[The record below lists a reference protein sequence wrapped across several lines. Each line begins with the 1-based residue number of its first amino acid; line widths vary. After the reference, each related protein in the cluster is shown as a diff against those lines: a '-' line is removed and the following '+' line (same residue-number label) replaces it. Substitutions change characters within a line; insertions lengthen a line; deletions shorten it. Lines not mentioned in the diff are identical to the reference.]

1 MNQLKTVGAQ
11 LRQTKME
18 ILSNSSDTI
27 KNLVLRDIN
36 NIIQNSSPN
45 VLQEKNNLE
54 TQYQQLIQQCV

>member
-36 NIIQNSSPN
+36 NIIENSDRS
-45 VLQEKNNLE
+45 VLQQKSDLE
-54 TQYQQLIQQCV
+54 NRYRQKIQQCV